1 MIQAATAPVIIGL
14 FYIYIRDKYEK
25 EPWQMLLW
33 GLLFGVYATFVIYGV
48 GQWVEA
54 MFPLTDL
61 PFAAAFLQA
70 ALVEESVKLL
80 FLLALLAWNPQ
91 YNEPFDSHCI
101 RCFHFFRLCMDR
113 KYCVCD
119 PSSLGWHRHCVGK
132 SSDFY
137 SDMDYM
143 LCRWDIGFLRR
154 NLQEEKLV
162 GSLPFWYLICIMVGI
177 LPVVG
182 RHSGGRDFFGT
193 AYGTA
198 YYYRPAPYGRIA
210 EKIPI
215 SSHRRKIVP
224 KTVKFTLCLEKQRK
238 KRYTDIEWHIK

>member
-80 FLLALLAWNPQ
+80 FLLALLARNPQ
-91 YNEPFDSHCI
+91 YNEPFDAI
-101 RCFHFFRLCMDR
+101 VYAVFI
-113 KYCVCD
+113 
-119 PSSLGWHRHCVGK
+119 SLGFAWIENIVYVTHPLWGGIGTALARAVISSPGHGLYAVQMGYWLSEAKFAGRKVGWLLAFLVPYLYHGWYNYLLLADIPAAEIFLALLMGLLIITGLRHMAELLKK
-132 SSDFY
+132 SPF
-137 SDMDYM
+137 
-143 LCRWDIGFLRR
+143 RPTG
-154 NLQEEKLV
+154 EKL
-162 GSLPFWYLICIMVGI
+162 SQ
-177 LPVVG
+177 
-182 RHSGGRDFFGT
+182 
-193 AYGTA
+193 
-198 YYYRPAPYGRIA
+198 
-210 EKIPI
+210 
-215 SSHRRKIVP
+215 
-224 KTVKFTLCLEKQRK
+224 KQ
-238 KRYTDIEWHIK
+238 